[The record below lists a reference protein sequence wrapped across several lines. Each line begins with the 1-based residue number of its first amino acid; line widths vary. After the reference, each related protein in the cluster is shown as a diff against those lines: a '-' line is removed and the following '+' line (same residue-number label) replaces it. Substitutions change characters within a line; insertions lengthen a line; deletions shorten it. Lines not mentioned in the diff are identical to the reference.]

1 MDGTGCEA
9 FPDTLRD
16 LRLWLF
22 HLRITHA
29 RTMTNLPRRA
39 HRRAARRLTALV
51 AATGLLL
58 VACSSD
64 GDSPPET
71 AGTEAAEVETTVPE
85 VDETLADDPV
95 PTAAATQPAPAATPD
110 DPPPQ
115 FRIATF
121 NAGLAEGFVPLAA
134 ERLPLVAEAVA
145 DLDADLVF
153 LQEVWTPEAVAEL
166 RNASSTTFTES
177 VFPEPIPDSEL
188 GDPAC
193 TIDELADLEECIALN
208 CADASPDDL
217 VGCVLTNCASQ
228 YGGLCEECQTCI
240 AANVGKTVDE
250 AIANCTTSSS
260 VYAYD
265 GSVGIG
271 LLSKSVIL
279 DSDVLVLESSLNRR
293 AVLHAL
299 VDTEA
304 LRAGACLR
312 HPPVGGLL
320 RHPVPGRR
328 DVGRRTG

>member
-1 MDGTGCEA
+1 M
-9 FPDTLRD
+9 L
-16 LRLWLF
+16 
-22 HLRITHA
+22 
-29 RTMTNLPRRA
+29 MTDA
-39 HRRAARRLTALV
+39 
-51 AATGLLL
+51 
-58 VACSSD
+58 S
-64 GDSPPET
+64 
-71 AGTEAAEVETTVPE
+71 EVMW
-85 VDETLADDPV
+85 DA
-95 PTAAATQPAPAATPD
+95 
-110 DPPPQ
+110 
-115 FRIATF
+115 
-121 NAGLAEGFVPLAA
+121 
-134 ERLPLVAEAVA
+134 
-145 DLDADLVF
+145 DADLVF

-177 VFPEPIPDSEL
+177 VFPEPIPNSEL

-260 VYAYD
+260 AYAYD

-304 LRAGACLR
+304 LGPVHVFGTHLSAVFSDIPYPGDGTWEELRAAHRSDVHQSLHRVRGSL
-312 HPPVGGLL
+312 HLL
-320 RHPVPGRR
+320 RRQSPPGRR
-328 DVGRRTG
+328 HRRGDRPRPHQRSRGACRVAADPG